1 MIYYTHFTDGEV
13 ESQADLLAR
22 PGEEVDP
29 RELVTDWSLGKG
41 RESKATCIS
50 RNRSRKCTKRMSFGK

>member
-1 MIYYTHFTDGEV
+1 M

-22 PGEEVDP
+22 PREEVDP